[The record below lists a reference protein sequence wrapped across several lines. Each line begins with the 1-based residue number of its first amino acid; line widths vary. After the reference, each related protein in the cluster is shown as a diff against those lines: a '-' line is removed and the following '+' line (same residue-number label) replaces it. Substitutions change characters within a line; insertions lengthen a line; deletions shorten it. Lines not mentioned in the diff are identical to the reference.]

1 MWITEVHMYCCAVML
16 ISTKYKFVPYFQA
29 SYGRLEIE
37 REKRRGTLLVVRHCG
52 SFVVLLIH
60 MEGCTGNPRMDFPL
74 QLLHTLQLYACMK
87 EVIVSLS
94 ATLVEEM
101 RNPVENF

>member
-1 MWITEVHMYCCAVML
+1 MQ
-16 ISTKYKFVPYFQA
+16 YKFVPYFQA

-37 REKRRGTLLVVRHCG
+37 REKRGGTLLVVRHCG

-60 MEGCTGNPRMDFPL
+60 MEGRTGNPRMDFPL